1 MNIKGRKFEIK
12 KYFEG
17 ISRFNF
23 DELCDRN
30 LGAEDYLNLANI
42 CNHIFIE
49 EIPNFDEYNSNQQL
63 RFITLIDILY
73 DNKISLTLSM
83 ETELEKISSSRKHSE
98 IFKRTVSRLYE
109 MTASKNSLF

>member
-30 LGAEDYLNLANI
+30 LGAEDYLEISKNLINLSLKFYLSIA
-42 CNHIFIE
+42 HGDIFI
-49 EIPNFDEYNSNQQL
+49 NL
-63 RFITLIDILY
+63 
-73 DNKISLTLSM
+73 LTDQCLK
-83 ETELEKISSSRKHSE
+83 E
-98 IFKRTVSRLYE
+98 
-109 MTASKNSLF
+109 